1 MSGLFIESDTRL
13 WVNPT
18 RSARMQGMITSIRL
32 KFSFW
37 EILADL
43 AAIEVCATRF
53 HTLNFPEA

>member
-1 MSGLFIESDTRL
+1 MRRLFIESDTRL

-43 AAIEVCATRF
+43 CRLASLGYKSLDLSNC
-53 HTLNFPEA
+53 

>member
-1 MSGLFIESDTRL
+1 
-13 WVNPT
+13 
-18 RSARMQGMITSIRL
+18 MQGMITSIRL